1 MSTSQP
7 PATQLRNMTWKT
19 VKDLSVEVAILP
31 WGATEAHNYHLP
43 FGTDTIQAEHIAGIA
58 ADKAAAAGASVVVL
72 PAIPYGLHTQQRDL
86 ALTMNLTSTSQ
97 AIILNDLIQ
106 SLEDAGVSKL
116 LILNGHGGNDFK
128 QMIRELQAE
137 TSVFLCT
144 TNWWTLVDQENYFER
159 SGDHAGELE
168 TSVMMHIVPYLVRP
182 LSEAGSGKDRKFKI
196 EALKERSVWAP
207 RQWTQ
212 VTEDTGVGDPSR
224 STAEKGAAFVADV
237 TEKLAAFLVDLSAA
251 DLSDMY
257 ES

>member
-1 MSTSQP
+1 
-7 PATQLRNMTWKT
+7 
-19 VKDLSVEVAILP
+19 
-31 WGATEAHNYHLP
+31 
-43 FGTDTIQAEHIAGIA
+43 
-58 ADKAAAAGASVVVL
+58 
-72 PAIPYGLHTQQRDL
+72 
-86 ALTMNLTSTSQ
+86 
-97 AIILNDLIQ
+97 
-106 SLEDAGVSKL
+106 
-116 LILNGHGGNDFK
+116 
-128 QMIRELQAE
+128 
-137 TSVFLCT
+137 
-144 TNWWTLVDQENYFER
+144 
-159 SGDHAGELE
+159 
-168 TSVMMHIVPYLVRP
+168 MHIVPDLVRP

>member
-1 MSTSQP
+1 
-7 PATQLRNMTWKT
+7 MTWKT

-43 FGTDTIQAEHIAGIA
+43 FGTDTIQADHIAAVA
-58 ADKAAAAGASVVVL
+58 AEKAVGGGASVIVL

-86 ALTMNLTSTSQ
+86 ALTMNLTTTSQ

-106 SLEDAGVSKL
+106 SLEDAGVNKL

-144 TNWWTLVDQENYFER
+144 TNWWTVVDQENYFER

-168 TSVMMHIVPYLVRP
+168 TSVMMHIVPDLVRP

-196 EALKERSVWAP
+196 AALKERSVWAP

-237 TEKLAAFLVDLSAA
+237 TEKLAAFLIDLSAA